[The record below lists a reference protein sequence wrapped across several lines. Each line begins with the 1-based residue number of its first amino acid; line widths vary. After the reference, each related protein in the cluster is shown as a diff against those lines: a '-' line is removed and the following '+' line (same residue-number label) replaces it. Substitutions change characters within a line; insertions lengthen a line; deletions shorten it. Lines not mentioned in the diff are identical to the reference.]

1 MNDGTND
8 SSQIVLAEAD
18 GAAAPATGGTRRQK
32 GEETLAAVIDTA
44 LQMAVTDGLQSV
56 SFGEV
61 AKRLDISKS
70 AVFFHTGSLLALQR
84 LVLDE
89 YDRRF
94 SDEIFVPAL
103 QAERGLPRLDAIVSQ
118 WMLCCAERRA
128 ISGAIFA
135 VGAFEMHARLNP
147 LHERLLAS
155 VTRWRGVLERTIAQA
170 VEAGHLR
177 ADTDAAE
184 FAYIISSLLLG
195 LMHDRRFMG
204 DERAVAHARS
214 AYARLLSTYRT

>member
-1 MNDGTND
+1 MNDGTIDNEPA
-8 SSQIVLAEAD
+8 VLA
-18 GAAAPATGGTRRQK
+18 ATPGRRQK

-70 AVFFHTGSLLALQR
+70 AVFFHTGSLRALQH

-94 SDEIFVPAL
+94 SEEIFVPAL
-103 QAERGLPRLDAIVSQ
+103 KAERGLPRLDAIVSQ
-118 WMLCCAERRA
+118 WILCCAERRA

-155 VTRWRGVLERTIAQA
+155 VTRWRGVLEQTIAQA

-177 ADTDAAE
+177 ADTDAPE
-184 FAYIISSLLLG
+184 LAYIISSLLLG

-204 DERAVAHARS
+204 DERAAAHARS
-214 AYARLLSTYRT
+214 AYARLLSTCKG

>member
-1 MNDGTND
+1 MDDGTSHRSRD
-8 SSQIVLAEAD
+8 GLAEAEP
-18 GAAAPATGGTRRQK
+18 AAPPAAISRRQK

-44 LQMAVTDGLQSV
+44 LQMAVAEGLQSV

-70 AVFFHTGSLLALQR
+70 AVFFHTGSLRALQH

-94 SDEIFVPAL
+94 HQEIFAPAL
-103 QAERGLPRLDAIVSQ
+103 QAERGLPRLDAIVQQ
-118 WMLCCAERRA
+118 WILCCGERRA

-135 VGAFEMHARLNP
+135 VGAFDHARLNP

-155 VTRWRGVLERTIAQA
+155 VVRWRGVLERTIGQA
-170 VEAGHLR
+170 VEMGHLR
-177 ADTDAAE
+177 TDTDAAE
-184 FAYIISSLLLG
+184 FAYILSSLLLG

-204 DERAVAHARS
+204 DERAMAHARS
-214 AYARLLSTYRT
+214 AYARLLSTYKA

>member
-1 MNDGTND
+1 MGHGAFVAHEPAVVH
-8 SSQIVLAEAD
+8 QAEQQARD
-18 GAAAPATGGTRRQK
+18 DV
-32 GEETLAAVIDTA
+32 GELGRIGVRA
-44 LQMAVTDGLQSV
+44 QMAVTDGLQSV

-94 SDEIFVPAL
+94 SEEIFVPAL
-103 QAERGLPRLDAIVSQ
+103 KAERGLPRLDAIVGQ
-118 WMLCCAERRA
+118 WILCCAERRA

-155 VTRWRGVLERTIAQA
+155 VTRWREVLERTIAQA
-170 VEAGHLR
+170 ARSPRQRPAGS
-177 ADTDAAE
+177 
-184 FAYIISSLLLG
+184 ISS
-195 LMHDRRFMG
+195 
-204 DERAVAHARS
+204 A
-214 AYARLLSTYRT
+214 STR